1 MSSFQ
6 RKNGVFEMNKEDRL
20 ARKMIE
26 QLFGLSIE
34 ELETLRPLWLKQVE
48 HSDRSVEIQE
58 CCNGLIDLVIQ
69 CKREELGEDYAE
81 NDSCAG

>member
-1 MSSFQ
+1 LSSLQ

-20 ARKMIE
+20 TRKMIE

-34 ELETLRPLWLKQVE
+34 ELETLRPLWLKEVE
-48 HSDRSVEIQE
+48 YSDCSVELQE

-69 CKREELGEDYAE
+69 CKRERGVEKYAE
-81 NDSCAG
+81 NDSCTG